1 MNKSYKTDSFEFRI
15 NDISINELINHY
27 NRVNFLY
34 PEKKRD
40 ISVFL
45 PLIEQNSKKGIE
57 GKKTVTM
64 GSFQQ
69 RLSIQ
74 KMATILLWRSTNN
87 V

>member
-15 NDISINELINHY
+15 NDISFNELINLY

-45 PLIEQNSKKGIE
+45 PLIEQNWKKGIE

-64 GSFQQ
+64 GSFQPTF
-69 RLSIQ
+69 
-74 KMATILLWRSTNN
+74 KHPKNGNN
-87 V
+87 FIMEINK